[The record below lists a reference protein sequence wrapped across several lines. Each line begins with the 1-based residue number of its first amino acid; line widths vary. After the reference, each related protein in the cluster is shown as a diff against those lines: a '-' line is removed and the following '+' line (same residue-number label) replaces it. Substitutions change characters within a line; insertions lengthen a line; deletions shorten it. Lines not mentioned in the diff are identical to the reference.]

1 MKTKKP
7 EKWAVEGSMDFEVY
21 VNASS
26 VEEATAMAE
35 AWVERYRRD
44 FFAISYDFSKVRTK
58 KEADAE
64 LEGA

>member
-1 MKTKKP
+1 MSKKK
-7 EKWAVEGSMDFEVY
+7 ERWAVEGSMDFEVY
-21 VNASS
+21 VNASNA
-26 VEEATAMAE
+26 EEARAMAQE
-35 AWVERYRRD
+35 WVERYRRQ